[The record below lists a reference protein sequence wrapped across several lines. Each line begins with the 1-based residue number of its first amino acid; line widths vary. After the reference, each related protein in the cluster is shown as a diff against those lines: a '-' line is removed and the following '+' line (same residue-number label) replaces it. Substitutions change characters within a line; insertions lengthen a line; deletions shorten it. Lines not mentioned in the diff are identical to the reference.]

1 MLSVGPQELA
11 IFGVLLLFLLVFG
24 SAKFSSTARNLG
36 QLLGGTKRTVE
47 EAKADLI
54 PEEVKE
60 ARDAIKDLK
69 AERFTAQSRIHDAAN
84 LSAPRSPL

>member
-11 IFGVLLLFLLVFG
+11 ALGGLLLFLIVFG
-24 SAKFSSTARNLG
+24 SAKFSSAAREVG

-47 EAKADLI
+47 EAKSDLI

-60 ARDAIKDLK
+60 AQEAIKDLK
-69 AERFTAQSRIHDAAN
+69 SEAVYGAGQDKQRRK
-84 LSAPRSPL
+84 L

>member
-11 IFGVLLLFLLVFG
+11 VLGVLLLILIVFG
-24 SAKFSSTARNLG
+24 SAKFSSTARDLG
-36 QLLGGTKRTVE
+36 QLIGGTKRTVE
-47 EAKADLI
+47 EAKSDLT

-69 AERFTAQSRIHDAAN
+69 SEALYDAQQDSRRRK
-84 LSAPRSPL
+84 P

>member
-11 IFGVLLLFLLVFG
+11 VFGVVLLFLIVFG
-24 SAKFSSTARNLG
+24 SAKFSSTARNVG

-47 EAKADLI
+47 EAKSDLI

-60 ARDAIKDLK
+60 AQDAIKDLK
-69 AERFTAQSRIHDAAN
+69 SEALYGGKQDKERRK
-84 LSAPRSPL
+84 P